1 VLSDSLCVLVP
12 VLEGIVDL
20 REDAV
25 HQRGGHVRHAPAP
38 TRRTEAAAPAGAGHD
53 AVEAALVAVHA
64 HEAAGEGA
72 AAEKQPAARRLRE
85 ATTPNGMQG
94 TLLLLANE
102 GNDPLIRMVEW
113 VTVQHGVAYVLNY
126 WLAGPRLDERGRR
139 AIEASVQRLPAH

>member
-1 VLSDSLCVLVP
+1 
-12 VLEGIVDL
+12 
-20 REDAV
+20 
-25 HQRGGHVRHAPAP
+25 
-38 TRRTEAAAPAGAGHD
+38 
-53 AVEAALVAVHA
+53 
-64 HEAAGEGA
+64 
-72 AAEKQPAARRLRE
+72 
-85 ATTPNGMQG
+85 MQG